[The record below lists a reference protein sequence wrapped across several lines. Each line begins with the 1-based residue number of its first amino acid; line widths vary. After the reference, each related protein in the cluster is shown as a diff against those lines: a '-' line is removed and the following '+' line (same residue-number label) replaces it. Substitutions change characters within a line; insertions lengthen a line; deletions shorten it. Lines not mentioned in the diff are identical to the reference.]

1 MMKMTQDKPTI
12 FLTNMKLIY
21 QHGVSHSKNNFKIH
35 LLFAIHNCHY
45 VVEQILRQRAKD
57 FSFTGELHKIGFEK
71 IIKRVNKKKNI
82 PYYNDLLELNKIRN
96 PAEHL
101 NIFPDA
107 DKVRVYVEIVGKFL
121 KWSYKNYYKV
131 DYESLA
137 LEDMIHDVH
146 IKRVMLEAKKHIGK
160 NDLINASNKMYE
172 ALGAFKFV
180 SFGFLSDP
188 RIAKIAFDGISLA
201 NILADLAFKI
211 IIAQDEPALKKLMA
225 IRTKFTWVKDGQFG
239 VHSVWQGKPFKD
251 KEEAMKD
258 YEDILHIILT
268 YQDKM
273 PLSIWRK
280 K

>member
-1 MMKMTQDKPTI
+1 
-12 FLTNMKLIY
+12 
-21 QHGVSHSKNNFKIH
+21 
-35 LLFAIHNCHY
+35 
-45 VVEQILRQRAKD
+45 VEQILRQRAKD